1 MLCCI
6 HSFHACRKCPTPGCD
21 GTGHVT
27 GKYTAHYRQS
37 GCPLA
42 ASNRLSL
49 SSRSAPSPV
58 DKELQTASVPM
69 AAELNDDDDDDD
81 EEDEN
86 DSDDTLE
93 DDEQAADVNK
103 YVSTL
108 KIEKNFLKRPLFGPG
123 SGRGRKK

>member
-1 MLCCI
+1 LL
-6 HSFHACRKCPTPGCD
+6 HSFRTCRKCPTPGCD

-58 DKELQTASVPM
+58 DKELQAASVPM
-69 AAELNDDDDDDD
+69 VAEPNDNEDDDD
-81 EEDEN
+81 EDDN

-93 DDEQAADVNK
+93 EDGQAADINK
-103 YVSTL
+103 SVSTL